1 MKPFIR
7 FLPLLLSL
15 SASAQSTADAIIA
28 RELQTSRAYETLA
41 HITDDIGARLT
52 GSKGAAKAVTWTTQQ
67 FREWGI
73 AVTNEPVMVPHWVRG
88 REEARLVSPADHNIV
103 LTAIGGSV
111 ATPAAG
117 ITADVIEV
125 NSFDELKTLGVA
137 KLRGKIVFYNNPM
150 DMDLVRA
157 HRAFEAYRIAVAFRG
172 AGASRAAEYGAK
184 AVVIRSVG
192 SASLRTPH
200 TGALRYDPKQPKVPA
215 AAMTAEDAMLVHRL
229 LARGK
234 RVRMHMILTPRTLPD
249 VMSANVI
256 AEIRGSEKPEEIVLI
271 GAHLDSWDLAT
282 GAIDDG
288 SGVAM
293 VMETMRLLKEM
304 KLTPRRT
311 IRAVLFMNEE
321 NGSRGGQQYAKDH
334 GKDKHVAAIETDA
347 GGAAP
352 TGFTTSI
359 KGDTLTA
366 LETRTKPL
374 AAVSANRFEVAAE
387 VGADIDPLT
396 QAGVPSFGLVPEPLH
411 YFDYHHTNADTLD
424 KVDPKELSQDT
435 AATAALAWI
444 LADS

>member
-1 MKPFIR
+1 MKPILR
-7 FLPLLLSL
+7 FLPLLITV
-15 SASAQSTADAIIA
+15 SASAQSSADAIIA
-28 RELQTSRAYETLA
+28 RELQSSGAYETLS

-52 GSKGAAKAVTWTTQQ
+52 GSRGAAKAGTWTTQP
-67 FREWGI
+67 FGEWGI
-73 AVTNEPVMVPHWVRG
+73 PVTNEPVMVPHWVRG
-88 REEARLVSPADHNIV
+88 REEARLIAPADHNIV

-125 NSFDELKTLGVA
+125 DSFDELKTLGA
-137 KLRGKIVFYNNPM
+137 SKLRGKIVFYNNPM
-150 DMDLVRA
+150 DMELVRT

-200 TGALRYDPKQPKVPA
+200 TGALHYDPKQPKIPA

-234 RVRMHMILTPRTLPD
+234 RVRMHMLLTPKTLPD
-249 VMSANVI
+249 VSSANVI
-256 AEIRGSEKPEEIVLI
+256 AEIRGSEKPDEIVLV

-304 KLTPRRT
+304 NVRPRRT

-321 NGSRGGQQYAKDH
+321 NGLRGGQQYAKDH
-334 GKDKHVAAIETDA
+334 GKEKHIAAIETDA

-352 TGFTTSI
+352 TGFTTTL
-359 KGDTLTA
+359 KGDALA
-366 LETRTKPL
+366 PLETRTKAL
-374 AAVSANRFEVAAE
+374 AAVSPNRLEIAE
-387 VGADIDPLT
+387 EAGADISPLT
-396 QAGVPSFGLVPEPLH
+396 DGGVPGFGLVPEPLH

-424 KVDPKELSQDT
+424 KVDPKELAQYT
-435 AATAALAWI
+435 AAIAALAWI
-444 LADS
+444 LAE